1 MYQFTESPLKNL
13 FDNYV
18 GEAARAL
25 GTTSMFT
32 YAKGEIVDWMENE
45 NPPSTSALNSKIT
58 ELKAE
63 YDLLAYA
70 RNRKSEYDDLNQF
83 ELMTDDAA
91 DSTTTHAAAIAV
103 IKTKWPKDNSGPV

>member
-18 GEAARAL
+18 YPAAVAL
-25 GTTSMFT
+25 GTTSTFSHNDS
-32 YAKGEIVDWMENE
+32 EIVDWMENE
-45 NPPSTSALNSKIT
+45 NPPTTSALNSKIT
-58 ELKAE
+58 ELKAA

-70 RNRKSEYDDLNQF
+70 RNRKEEYDDLNQF

-91 DSTTTHAAAIAV
+91 DSTTTHAAAIAA